1 MNRRISVT
9 KEVVFDTAHMLAGHK
24 GLCKNVHGHTYKVH
38 VTVSAPRLIEEGSSE
53 GMVVDFKD
61 LKEIINKRIVEP
73 FDHAFVTWDDTPY
86 KEEKAVAKVLAE
98 QGCKLVRTC
107 YRPSAENMSYYF
119 FQGLAEDLSIL
130 STMQYGKPTFYR
142 LESVRV
148 WETPTSFAEYKGVE
162 VVEKE
167 EEEIMTAIPAE

>member
-9 KEVVFDTAHMLAGHK
+9 KEVLFDCAHMLAGHK

-38 VTVSAPRLIEEGSSE
+38 VTVSAPQLIPSGSSE
-53 GMVVDFKD
+53 GMVIDFKD
-61 LKEIINKRIVEP
+61 LKSILNEVIVDK

-86 KEEKAVAKVLAE
+86 PEEKAIAE
-98 QGCKLVRTC
+98 AIIAQGCKVVLTC

-119 FQGLAEDLSIL
+119 FQGIAEMLENLGKSL
-130 STMQYGKPTFYR
+130 YGESPYR

-148 WETPTSFAEYKGVE
+148 WETPTSFAEYKGE
-162 VVEKE
+162 
-167 EEEIMTAIPAE
+167 